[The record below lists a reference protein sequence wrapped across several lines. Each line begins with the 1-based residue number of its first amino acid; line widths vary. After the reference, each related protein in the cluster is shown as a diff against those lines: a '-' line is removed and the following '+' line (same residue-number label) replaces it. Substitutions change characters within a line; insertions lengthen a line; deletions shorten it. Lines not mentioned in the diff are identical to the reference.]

1 MAKILILED
10 DRSLRKAIRGILESA
25 GHEVLEAEDGE
36 AGLRLFRETPA
47 DLVITD
53 LIMPKKEGIETILEL
68 RDKYSDSLKIIAMS
82 GGGLGDPEKYL
93 RTAKTLGADL
103 ALVKPIS
110 RKVLLDAVDDVLG
123 RS

>member
-10 DRSLRKAIRGILESA
+10 DRSLRKAFRGILESA

-123 RS
+123 QS